1 MDLKTVA
8 DILKAGVEP
17 TLCDSASLMQKIRE
31 GGPKNRQDFTYKGR
45 TMRLI
50 LTEDILPP
58 NMRKFWHLSIGVLDK
73 RPLDDD
79 MVVEIVA
86 QFFDNPTEM
95 PSPLHSRNNVR
106 HFIQRCEE
114 DPF

>member
-1 MDLKTVA
+1 MDLKAVA
-8 DILKAGVEP
+8 DILKAGIEPFPVEP
-17 TLCDSASLMQKIRE
+17 AVLIEKLKQ

-45 TMRLI
+45 TLRLM

-58 NMRKFWHLSIGVLDK
+58 NMKRFWHLSIGVLDK
-73 RPLDDD
+73 KPLDEE

-86 QFFDNPTEM
+86 EFFDSPIEM
-95 PSPLHSRNNVR
+95 PSPIHSRNNVR

-114 DPF
+114 PF